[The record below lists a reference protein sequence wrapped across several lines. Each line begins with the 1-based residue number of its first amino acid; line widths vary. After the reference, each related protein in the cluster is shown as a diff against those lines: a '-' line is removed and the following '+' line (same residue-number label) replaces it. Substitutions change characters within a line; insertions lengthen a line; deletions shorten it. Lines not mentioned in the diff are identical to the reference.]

1 MYRTL
6 YPWGVSRMNGN
17 HGENGHQRRVGEGRS
32 GERGAAAGML
42 DGRSAAAPQ
51 RLPKPD
57 RAHHPADTKRSL
69 TARLKRIEGQVRGIA
84 GMIERDVYCDD
95 ILHQITAVEAAL
107 GGVRRLLLEAHI
119 RSCVVEQVLQGREQ
133 VIDELMT
140 TIGKMSR

>member
-1 MYRTL
+1 
-6 YPWGVSRMNGN
+6 MNGN
-17 HGENGHQRRVGEGRS
+17 HGENGHQRRDSEASS
-32 GERGAAAGML
+32 GKGCGSGIETGVAAKLHEAESTVVL
-42 DGRSAAAPQ
+42 
-51 RLPKPD
+51 KPLSKPA
-57 RAHHPADTKRSL
+57 RAHHPAETKRSL

-119 RSCVVEQVLQGREQ
+119 RSCVVEQVLQGREE